1 MKSRGIYIHIP
12 FCKKRCDYCD
22 FTSFKYDEV
31 EVDKYIELLINE
43 IKLYSGELLKS
54 NITSIYI
61 GGGTPSVLNCKQID
75 RLFGELKAYYD
86 KGIEITFEVN
96 PESIDKEKL
105 SCLKEAGVNR
115 ISIGVQSLDDTE
127 LKFLG
132 RIHSS
137 SVAIEAIKAVS
148 EMGFNFSTDFIYG
161 FDKNR
166 DITLELDEIIKYKPN
181 HISLY
186 PLEVYQGSKISTKID
201 EIDDEYALCEY
212 KVISKYLRDKG
223 YEHYEVSNFAI
234 KGFESKHN
242 SSYWRGMEYFGFG
255 VSSHGYLNSVR
266 YENSSIKNE
275 YEYMIGNN
283 KKPIINENL
292 ISTEEK
298 KLEYIML
305 GLRLS
310 SGISLIEYEKK
321 FGEKFN
327 KLSDKAVLKY
337 IDSGLLLLDNGY
349 LKLSEEGNYQM
360 NNILVALL

>member
-31 EVDKYIELLINE
+31 EVDKYIDLLINE

-75 RLFGELKAYYD
+75 RLFGELNAYYD
-86 KGIEITFEVN
+86 KGIEVTFEVN

-105 SCLKEAGVNR
+105 DCLKEAGVNR

-132 RIHSS
+132 RIHSQ
-137 SVAIEAIKAVS
+137 SVAIDAIKTVS

-166 DITLELDEIIKYKPN
+166 DITLELDKLLKYKPN

-186 PLEVYQGSKISTKID
+186 PLEVYQDSKISTKIN
-201 EIDDEYALCEY
+201 EIDDEYAFYEY
-212 KVISKYLRDKG
+212 KVISKYLKDKG

-242 SSYWRGMEYFGFG
+242 SNYWRGMEYFGFG
-255 VSSHGYLNSVR
+255 ISSHGYLNSVR
-266 YENSSIKNE
+266 YENTPNKNN
-275 YEYMIGNN
+275 YGKMIEGSE
-283 KKPIINENL
+283 KPIVNESFIN
-292 ISTEEK
+292 TEEK

-310 SGISLIEYEKK
+310 SGISLIDYEKR
-321 FGEKFN
+321 FGEKFD
-327 KLSDKAVLKY
+327 KLDDKAVSKH
-337 IDSGLLLLDNGY
+337 IESGLLLLDNGY
-349 LKLSEEGNYQM
+349 LRLSEEGNYQM
-360 NNILVALL
+360 NNILVDLL